1 MMKTLNVKVPS
12 LSVLINIITIISFV
26 VTVIIFVFNSGRK
39 EERIVVL
46 EKTVIEYKD
55 KYETLKKEVNE
66 QTKVVSDV
74 NGKLDL
80 LLEYFN
86 LSGSR

>member
-1 MMKTLNVKVPS
+1 MKTLNVKVPS

-46 EKTVIEYKD
+46 EKTVIEYKN

>member
-1 MMKTLNVKVPS
+1 MKTLNVKVPS